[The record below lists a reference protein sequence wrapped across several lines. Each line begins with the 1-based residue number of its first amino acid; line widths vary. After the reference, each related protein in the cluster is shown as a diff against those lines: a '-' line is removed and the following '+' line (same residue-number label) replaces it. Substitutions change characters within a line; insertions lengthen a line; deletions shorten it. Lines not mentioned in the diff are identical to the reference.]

1 MSKQL
6 ESILRQSGLLTDAQL
21 ARDVDQA
28 RKQGTTLLEIILK
41 EERVSED
48 QLADMYAARTKT
60 PRIRVA
66 ASSVDPDAMLKVPD
80 KLARRLLCLPI
91 SIEGKVITVAM
102 ADPGDY
108 LAIQD
113 IEFASGLS
121 VRPVV
126 ATRTEILDGI
136 DERYAA
142 EDRIGSFLANV
153 PEVTDLHIVS
163 DDSAQDLVVE
173 VADSRSAAEVAPVVK
188 MCNLIVHDAIAAGA
202 SDTHIEPTMHDIQV
216 RMRVDGVLRD
226 YTHVPKWLHSPLV
239 SRLKI
244 LAKLDISERRLPQDG
259 RINVQY
265 QGRSIDIR
273 VSTLP
278 THFGEKAVLRFLGG
292 GTLPRV
298 DRMGLNEA
306 QTAILEG
313 VIRQPQGMI
322 LVTGPTGSGK
332 TTTLYAL
339 LAKRKSPEV
348 NIVTVEDP
356 IEYQLPGINQVQINP
371 KAGLSFASVL
381 RSILRQDPD
390 VILVGETRD
399 RETAEVAFQAAMT
412 GHLVLSTLHTNSA
425 VAAVP
430 RLYDL
435 EVDPSILATSLTLV
449 IAQRLVRRIC
459 DECKE
464 AYLPDPATALK
475 VGLLP
480 ADGQVYRGRGCQSC
494 GGTGF
499 SGRVGIYEF
508 FRPTTAIR
516 KLITNKASEND
527 LRSAARQGGMK
538 LLREDALDKVK
549 RGITS
554 PDEVLRVVQV
564 DETEVPCP
572 QCGGLIEVDFSTCPY
587 CLSSL
592 KKSCTSCG
600 QDLKI
605 EWKACPYCNAPDAA
619 VIVAAAGGA
628 ASVVAPALP
637 EIASTRMADA
647 RVTPAAAP
655 MPPAAVPVAPISPA
669 PVSGAP
675 PPTQVMPA
683 TPATHAPQV
692 SQATPVTSV
701 PHARPATHAPQAAHV
716 APVAHVPVASAPLS
730 AAPTPAA
737 PSPSLVSTDAMKW
750 PGVRTF
756 DFDEPA
762 PSEAAAPSANAP
774 SERSIPNAP
783 STHNMP
789 PVPSTVAASAP
800 PAAPPTEPVPPTT
813 WAAPAGIPV
822 EDLSSWAPPVPTVP
836 MYPDDPIAPVVLRDP
851 INLREEIRPRDPIH
865 SIHPIDPVAPSDPIH
880 SIHSLDLLD
889 PIDPIDPIASAPPT
903 ALPDPSAPSASSVP
917 IAPIDV
923 APMTRRLRILVV
935 DDDDDI
941 RQVVAFTL
949 KKLAVPVDVIQAMDG
964 QEAVEL
970 AEQHPPDLVVLD
982 IMMPRLDGFETCAK
996 LRQNVRTAFVPI
1008 LMLTAS
1014 ADEASRSKG
1023 YLVGTDDY
1031 MSKPF
1036 QPLDLKLRVTRLL
1049 RRTYGV

>member
-6 ESILRQSGLLTDAQL
+6 EAFLRQSGLITEAQL
-21 ARDVDQA
+21 ARDVEQA
-28 RKQGTTLLEIILK
+28 RKQNVSLIDVILK
-41 EERVSED
+41 EERVTED
-48 QLADMYAARTKT
+48 QLADLLAARTKI

-66 ASSVDPDAMLKVPD
+66 ASVADPEAMQKVPD
-80 KLARRLLCLPI
+80 KLARKHNCLPL
-91 SIEGKVITVAM
+91 SIDGRVLTLAM

-113 IEFASGLS
+113 VEFASAMS
-121 VRPVV
+121 VRPVI
-126 ATRTEILDGI
+126 ATRSEILDGI

-153 PEVTDLHIVS
+153 PDVTDLHIVA
-163 DDSAQDLVVE
+163 DDSAQDLIVA
-173 VADSRSAAEVAPVVK
+173 VADSRSEAEVAPVVK
-188 MCNLIVHDAIAAGA
+188 MCNLIVHDAIKAGA
-202 SDTHIEPTMHDIQV
+202 SDTHIEPTMHDVNV

-244 LAKLDISERRLPQDG
+244 LAKLDIAERRVPQDG

-278 THFGEKAVLRFLGG
+278 THFGEKAVLRYLGG
-292 GTLPRV
+292 GTLPKV
-298 DRMGLNEA
+298 DRMGLNET
-306 QTAILEG
+306 QSAILES
-313 VIRQPQGMI
+313 VIKQPQGMI

-356 IEYQLPGINQVQINP
+356 IEYQLAGINQVQINP
-371 KAGLSFASVL
+371 KAGLSFAGVL

-399 RETAEVAFQAAMT
+399 QETAEVAFQAAMT

-425 VAAVP
+425 VAAIP

-435 EVDPSILATSLTLV
+435 DVDPSILATSLTLV

-459 DECKE
+459 EQCKE

-475 VGLLP
+475 VGLS
-480 ADGQVYRGRGCQSC
+480 ATDGPVYRGKGCPSC

-508 FRPTTAIR
+508 FRPTNAVR
-516 KLITNKASEND
+516 KLISTKASESD
-527 LRSAARQGGMK
+527 LKAAARQSGMK

-549 RGITS
+549 QGITS

-564 DETEVPCP
+564 DETETPCP
-572 QCGGLIEVDFSTCPY
+572 QCGALIEADFATCPY
-587 CLSSL
+587 CLGTL
-592 KKSCTSCG
+592 KKTCPSCG
-600 QDLKI
+600 QDLKV
-605 EWKACPYCNAPDAA
+605 EWKACPYCNSTA
-619 VIVAAAGGA
+619 VSHAGG
-628 ASVVAPALP
+628 
-637 EIASTRMADA
+637 EGDG
-647 RVTPAAAP
+647 AAAP
-655 MPPAAVPVAPISPA
+655 VAKRVSAEPEVSRRAAPTPP
-669 PVSGAP
+669 AP
-675 PPTQVMPA
+675 PPTPPSVRAARTGPKLA
-683 TPATHAPQV
+683 TP
-692 SQATPVTSV
+692 
-701 PHARPATHAPQAAHV
+701 
-716 APVAHVPVASAPLS
+716 SAMS
-730 AAPTPAA
+730 F
-737 PSPSLVSTDAMKW
+737 

-756 DFDEPA
+756 DFDDIQPPGEIIEVSQGVGIDLPAGAPDVSA
-762 PSEAAAPSANAP
+762 PSVPTIEVEPIAMAPKPGPPRAT
-774 SERSIPNAP
+774 RSK
-783 STHNMP
+783 T
-789 PVPSTVAASAP
+789 
-800 PAAPPTEPVPPTT
+800 
-813 WAAPAGIPV
+813 
-822 EDLSSWAPPVPTVP
+822 APPVPVPPATVVVP
-836 MYPDDPIAPVVLRDP
+836 SPAPAPPVVV
-851 INLREEIRPRDPIH
+851 PRSVP
-865 SIHPIDPVAPSDPIH
+865 APSPVLPAPAPASPPPAKPPQMPKPGPAEVEFRIPPA
-880 SIHSLDLLD
+880 SV
-889 PIDPIDPIASAPPT
+889 PPAPTEAEASAPLQKPRTTKAKAAGTVPPPAPVPPPVVPPPADESTLFEATVWVPPVVPSPAAESTLFEATVWVPPVVVARPPT
-903 ALPDPSAPSASSVP
+903 AEPGAAAPASTPDESAGPAQ
-917 IAPIDV
+917 
-923 APMTRRLRILVV
+923 RRLRVMVV

-949 KKLAVPVDVIQAMDG
+949 KKLSVPVDVIQAVDG

-970 AEQHPPDLVVLD
+970 AAVQPPDLFVLD
-982 IMMPRLDGFETCAK
+982 VMMPRLDGFETCTK
-996 LRQNVRTAFVPI
+996 LRQSVRTAFVPI

-1014 ADEASRSKG
+1014 ADETSRSKG